1 MGRVVVL
8 GSLNVDVVTLVERHP
23 RPGETVLG
31 RAGGRFAGGKGGNQA
46 AAAARAASG
55 EVQMLARVGADE
67 AGAAY
72 VERLRSLG
80 IDASSVSTSRTAPTG
95 TALITVDDE
104 GENSII
110 VIAGANGERDRSL
123 VEEAGRLG
131 SGDVLLC
138 SLEVDLATVAEAA
151 RAAHAAGA
159 RVVINLAPYAALPPD
174 VIALADPVVV
184 NETEMALLADSD
196 LLPGSLLVTFG
207 AAGARWGTHG
217 VDGIPVASRDL
228 GDTVGAGDAFC
239 GALAAALASG
249 ADRQTALEAAN
260 AAGAA
265 AVRWVGAQPD
275 AAL

>member
-1 MGRVVVL
+1 MGRVAGL

-23 RPGETVLG
+23 HPGETVLG

-46 AAAARAASG
+46 AAAARAGAD
-55 EVQMLARVGADE
+55 VQMLARVGADD
-67 AGAAY
+67 AAAAY
-72 VERLRSLG
+72 RSRLAGLG
-80 IDASSVSTSRTAPTG
+80 IDGGVIATSRSAPTG
-95 TALITVDDE
+95 TALITVDE
-104 GENSII
+104 AGENSII
-110 VIAGANGERDRSL
+110 VIPGANGEPDPAL
-123 VEEAGRLG
+123 TAAAGRLEP
-131 SGDVLLC
+131 GDVLLC
-138 SLEVDLATVAEAA
+138 SLEVDLGTVADAA
-151 RAAHAAGA
+151 RAAHASGA

-196 LLPGSLLVTFG
+196 LLPESLLVTFG
-207 AAGARWGTHG
+207 AAGARWGTDG
-217 VDGIPVASRDL
+217 VDGIPVPRGEV

-239 GALAAALASG
+239 GALAAALATG